1 MRGKGILFSVLR
13 VDAGITPAYAGKSII
28 KRATYDPTVDHPRI
42 CGEKKR
48 LGAEATPEPGSPP
61 HMRGKAAG
69 RTRRRCHH
77 GITPA
82 YAGKRS
88 PRRRTNSFSRD
99 HPRICGEKM
108 GGTKQGA
115 AELGSPPHM
124 RGKGR
129 PPGCRGPHTG
139 ITPAYAGKSVG
150 EGWRRNTLEDHPRI
164 CGEKHHAPKEA
175 TAGIG
180 SPPHMRGKD

>member
-82 YAGKRS
+82 YAGK
-88 PRRRTNSFSRD
+88 
-99 HPRICGEKM
+99 
-108 GGTKQGA
+108 
-115 AELGSPPHM
+115 
-124 RGKGR
+124 
-129 PPGCRGPHTG
+129 
-139 ITPAYAGKSVG
+139 SVD
-150 EGWRRNTLEDHPRI
+150 LL
-164 CGEKHHAPKEA
+164 KHSVVLK
-175 TAGIG
+175 G
-180 SPPHMRGKD
+180 SPPHMRGKDVADSR